1 MYDPTMAFI
10 LSAIKMQMEQEQKER
25 EKGSNAARP
34 DLTDAKTRK
43 SAATAKKFYD
53 AYVAAG
59 FNEEEAFEL
68 VLNNI
73 NVKI

>member
-25 EKGSNAARP
+25 EKGGNAARP
-34 DLTDAKTRK
+34 DLTDAKARK
-43 SAATAKKFYD
+43 SAVTAKKFYD

-59 FNEEEAFEL
+59 FKEEEAFEL

>member
-1 MYDPTMAFI
+1 MYDPAVAFI

-25 EKGSNAARP
+25 KKGDNAARP
-34 DLTDAKTRK
+34 NLTDAKARK

-53 AYVAAG
+53 AYIAAG
-59 FNEEEAFEL
+59 FKEEEAFKL